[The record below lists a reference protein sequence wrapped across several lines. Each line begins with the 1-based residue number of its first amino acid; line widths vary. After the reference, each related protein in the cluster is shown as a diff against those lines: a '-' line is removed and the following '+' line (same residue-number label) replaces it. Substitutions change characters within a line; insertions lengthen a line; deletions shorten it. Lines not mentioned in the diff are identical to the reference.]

1 MSVEAITWAL
11 KQPIRQSSAKFVL
24 VVLANCASGDS
35 WLAFPSTAYLA
46 EATGQDRKTVVSNLA
61 KLREWGLIE
70 DSGKR
75 QGDTKQ
81 VIVYRLRGPEFMWSE
96 GPEKDR
102 EKRNSSENGTVP
114 KTEANSTVFP
124 SKQSRFSRE
133 ESQKRDTEPSLTV
146 RNRKEPS
153 SARARDD
160 DGRLS
165 PDAIERELAGLTRI
179 PASLDPEVLA
189 SFIRHRRVS
198 RRTWSISSWLEL
210 LPRFAELEAQGHD
223 LNESLRQTMRAGLHL
238 PVTPA
243 PSTSTHGNHHGES
256 LADRAARQ
264 HDHQRRDA
272 GAGPGRRAGVG
283 GSDHSGELVGAVV
296 DVEWRAVGATP

>member
-11 KQPIRQSSAKFVL
+11 KQPIRQSSTKFVL

-75 QGDTKQ
+75 QGDTRQ
-81 VIVYRLRGPEFMWSE
+81 VIVYRLRGPDFMWSDD
-96 GPEKDR
+96 GGKGG

-124 SKQSRFSRE
+124 AKQSRFSRE

-153 SARARDD
+153 SAHARDD

-165 PDAIERELAGLTRI
+165 PDAIERELAGLPRI
-179 PASLDPEVLA
+179 PANLDREVLA
-189 SFIRHRRVS
+189 SFVRHRRVG

-223 LNESLRQTMRAGLHL
+223 LNESLRQTIRAGLHL
-238 PVTPA
+238 PVTPTS
-243 PSTSTHGNHHGES
+243 STSTHGNHHGES

-264 HDHQRRDA
+264 HDHQRRESAD
-272 GAGPGRRAGVG
+272 GPSRGAGVG
-283 GSDHSGELVGAVV
+283 RGGHAGELAGDVV
-296 DVEWRAVGATP
+296 DVEWRAVGTTP